1 MAEKEKDRIEYDKNS
16 DVDEKDIIKT
26 EKAIHE
32 KLKSSSSTFDFGKIS
47 DLEYLYDIFSSKYD
61 DVHSLDYLTKTHKA
75 LLEQGYP
82 QTPALNEYL
91 FWTTISRRLQILYNT
106 SHKQLLE
113 NSDKDTNVTALA
125 NTDFLKEIQKVTN
138 HVNVLQ
144 ETIDDSLE
152 ATKKVRDV
160 VDLHRET
167 CEKAEKFLKMHY
179 GEYVKKNSISGK
191 ITDITDRAYWA
202 FTQHIMQTDMGKEEI
217 PIIWSEEAKFL
228 VDKKLIPLEYMAFI
242 LRTSIEGL
250 YYIAKIR
257 SEKMPDINKEEAEK
271 KLKELMLEWE
281 SLRDA
286 NDREL
291 LK

>member
-257 SEKMPDINKEEAEK
+257 SEKMPDINKEDSEK

-281 SLRDA
+281 ALRDVQ
-286 NDREL
+286 DREL